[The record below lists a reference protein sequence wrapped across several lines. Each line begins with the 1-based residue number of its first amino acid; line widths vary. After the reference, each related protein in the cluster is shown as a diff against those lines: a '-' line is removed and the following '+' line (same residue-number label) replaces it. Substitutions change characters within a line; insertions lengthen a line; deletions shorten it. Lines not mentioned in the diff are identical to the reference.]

1 MPSYSSVHASLAD
14 RWKEFRHLYRF
25 HKAEVPHR
33 MQHFVQRMRE
43 IEQWIERETGVVIRD
58 MRVLDVGCGQHM
70 RQARYFACR
79 NDVDAID
86 YDIVPQ
92 GFDVPAY
99 ASMLR
104 QNGAIRTAKTLAR
117 KVAGVDRRYRAALR
131 QALEVNRLPPVCY
144 QQMDATQ
151 LKFADAT
158 FDAVFSSAVWMHL
171 PDPAAANLEVARVLK
186 PGGLV
191 FHSIHLYTHDS
202 GAHDPRVFSTERSD
216 LPYWAHLRPSQA
228 HLARPNTFQNKLRL
242 SEWRDLFN
250 TQMPGCHFELRQYA
264 SERLRPELDRI
275 RAAGELAEYSDDE
288 LLTVDL
294 WVVWRNPSAGITTE
308 NTKTTEK
315 GKGAG
320 IGKPNHASVSSV
332 SSVIS
337 VVNSPGAKR

>member
-1 MPSYSSVHASLAD
+1 
-14 RWKEFRHLYRF
+14 
-25 HKAEVPHR
+25 
-33 MQHFVQRMRE
+33 MQHFVQRMGE
-43 IEQWIERETGVVIRD
+43 IEQWIERETGMVIRD

-79 NDVDAID
+79 NQVDAID

-99 ASMLR
+99 ARMLR
-104 QNGAIRTAKTLAR
+104 HNGAVRTAKTLAR
-117 KVAGVDRRYRAALR
+117 KVAGVDRRYRLALR
-131 QALEVNRLPPVCY
+131 EALDVDRLPPVRY

-171 PDPAAANLEVARVLK
+171 PNPAAANREVARVLR

-202 GAHDPRVFSTERSD
+202 GAHDPRVFSLDRAD
-216 LPYWAHLRPSQA
+216 LPYWAHLRPTQS
-228 HLARPNTFQNKLRL
+228 HLSRPNTFQNRLRL
-242 SEWRDLFN
+242 SEWRDLF
-250 TQMPGCHFELRQYA
+250 TRQMPGCHFELRNYGW
-264 SERLRPELDRI
+264 EKLRGELDRL
-275 RAAGELAEYSDDE
+275 RAAGELAEYTDDE

-294 WVVWRNPSAGITTE
+294 WVAWRKPCEEITTA
-308 NTKTTEK
+308 NTQSTEQAV
-315 GKGAG
+315 GAG
-320 IGKPNHASVSSV
+320 TGSRKHASE

-337 VVNSPGAKR
+337 AAESSVENP